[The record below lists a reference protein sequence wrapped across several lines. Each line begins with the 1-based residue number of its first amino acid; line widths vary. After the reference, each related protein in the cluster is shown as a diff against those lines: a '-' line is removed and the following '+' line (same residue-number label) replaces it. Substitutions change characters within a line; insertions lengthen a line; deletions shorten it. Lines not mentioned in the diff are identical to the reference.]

1 MNLPPNLK
9 ITTEDVRR
17 ELWRRKYN
25 KIDSYF
31 PDEGPLRREMYV
43 KHMEFFAAGSTHRER
58 TAMAANRIGK
68 TEGMGGYEVVLH
80 CTGKYPD
87 WWKGRRFKKAGN
99 WLVAGET
106 SKLVRDSIQL
116 KLLGPLH
123 DKGTGLIRL
132 DDLIDTTPKQGI
144 PKAVDEIY
152 IRHVS
157 GGQSV
162 IQFQSYDQGREVFQ
176 ATERDG
182 VWFDEEPPLD
192 IYAEGLIRT
201 ATTDGMVI
209 STFTPLKGMSETVM
223 SLQEKETNGVGVIIT
238 ATWDDCPHLSEKQ
251 KSELWAS
258 LPPHQRDARTKGVP
272 ALGSGAIYPVSEE
285 LIVVDDFAIPEHWK
299 RAYGM
304 DVGWNNTAAL
314 WGAYDPDSDTLYI
327 TNEYKRG
334 QAEPPSHAASI
345 KAPGDWIPGTIDPAS
360 VGSNQRD
367 GENLMDEYR
376 KLGLNLTK
384 ADNSVEAGLFDVY
397 ERMVTGR
404 LKIFKSCGKT
414 LTEYRLYRR
423 DEKGKIVKDFDHL
436 MDCMRYL
443 VRTGISI
450 ASNKVVET
458 IRMPGYYAGRHT
470 GVY

>member
-1 MNLPPNLK
+1 MTQP
-9 ITTEDVRR
+9 ITTEDIRR

-31 PDEGPLRREMYV
+31 PDEGPLRRELYH
-43 KHMEFFAAGSTHRER
+43 KHMEFFEDGSSHRER

-80 CTGKYPD
+80 ASGNYPH
-87 WWKGRRFKKAGN
+87 WWKGRRFKKPVN
-99 WLVAGET
+99 ILVGGET

-123 DKGTGLIRL
+123 EKGTGLIRL
-132 DDLIDTTPKQGI
+132 DDIIDTTPKQGI
-144 PKAVDEIY
+144 PKAIDEIFV
-152 IRHVS
+152 RHPK
-157 GGQSV
+157 GQSV

-176 ATERDG
+176 ATERDI

-201 ATTDGMVI
+201 TTTDGMVI
-209 STFTPLKGMSETVM
+209 STFTPLKGMSETVL
-223 SLQEKETNGVGVIIT
+223 SLRDKEAQGIGKIIT
-238 ATWDDCPHLSEKQ
+238 ATWDDVPHLSEKQ
-251 KSELWAS
+251 KTELWNS

-285 LIVVDDFAIPEHWK
+285 LLLVDDMPIPDHWR

-314 WGAYDPDSDTLYI
+314 WGAYDPDFDILYI

-334 QAEPPSHAASI
+334 QAEPPSHAAAI
-345 KAPGDWIPGTIDPAS
+345 KAPGDWIPGVIDPAS

-367 GENLMDEYR
+367 GENLMHEYR
-376 KLGLNLTK
+376 KLGLNLIK

-404 LKIFKSCGKT
+404 LKIFKSCQKT
-414 LTEYRLYRR
+414 MTEYRLYRR
-423 DEKGKIVKDFDHL
+423 DEKGKIVKDMDHL
-436 MDCMRYL
+436 MDCLRYL
-443 VRTGISI
+443 VRTGISVS
-450 ASNKVVET
+450 SNKVKET
-458 IRMPGYYAGRHT
+458 IKGPGHYASR
-470 GVY
+470 YRNAY